1 MLHTSHLF
9 GLASF
14 NFVGSFV
21 CCVSLM
27 NIILSCQCFATF
39 LSLSQSNKCDLSNI
53 CIFISAACRVQ
64 GAGCRVRGAGCTAT
78 IYLIENLREVI
89 GLPSPQLKIM
99 TVLSHSLL
107 VIYAVGAH

>member
-1 MLHTSHLF
+1 MDL
-9 GLASF
+9 LAF

-27 NIILSCQCFATF
+27 NIILSCQFLTTF
-39 LSLSQSNKCDLSNI
+39 LSLSQGNKCDLSNI
-53 CIFISAACRVQ
+53 CIFISAACK
-64 GAGCRVRGAGCTAT
+64 VRGAGCTAT

-99 TVLSHSLL
+99 TVLGHSLL